1 MLDYRLLVD
10 SSSMDLLPLVT
21 AFLLGALLAG
31 LIVGLAARARSAR
44 LAAELAAERRGGS
57 EKMALLEEARGRLAG
72 EFAELS
78 REALERSNRSF
89 LELAETRLG
98 GLRKETT
105 ADLDRRRE
113 AIDGLVGPIREA
125 LAKVEGKIDEVE
137 KSRREAYGHLRQ
149 HLLGLAQD
157 QMKLQSETASLVRA
171 LRAPNVRGRWGE
183 IQLQRVVEIAGM
195 VEHCDFVRQESREVD
210 GVRRRPDLTIRLPAG
225 RTIVVDSKTPLHH
238 VLEALECRDEARRAE
253 CLDRHAR
260 LVREHLQKLG
270 SKAYWD
276 GLDGSPE
283 FAVLFL
289 PGETFFSA
297 ALERDPSLI
306 EFGVDQRVILA
317 TPTTLIA
324 LLKAVA
330 YGWRQERVA
339 ENAREISALGREL
352 HERLRVFAGHF
363 ETLRRGLA
371 RAVDAYNSAVGS
383 LESRVLVSARRF
395 QDLGAS
401 SGEPIEPVGTLDLA
415 ARRAALETGE
425 TASSRDGGAD
435 GGQPL
440 SAAQQPS
447 TTS

>member
-1 MLDYRLLVD
+1 
-10 SSSMDLLPLVT
+10 MDLVLPLAT
-21 AFLLGALLAG
+21 AFLLGALLSG
-31 LIVGLAARARSAR
+31 LIVSLAARARSAR
-44 LAAELAAERRGGS
+44 LAAELAAERRAGS
-57 EKMALLEEARGRLAG
+57 EKVALLEEARGRLAG

-78 REALERSNRSF
+78 RAALERSNASF

-98 GLRKETT
+98 GLQTEAR

-113 AIDGLVGPIREA
+113 AIDGLVAPIREA
-125 LAKVEGKIDEVE
+125 LAKVEGKIDDVE

-157 QMKLQSETASLVRA
+157 QMKLQSETANLVRA
-171 LRAPNVRGRWGE
+171 LRSPNVRGRWGE

-195 VEHCDFVRQESREVD
+195 LEHCDFTRQETFEVD
-210 GVRRRPDLTIRLPAG
+210 GARRRPDLTIRLPAG

-238 VLEALECRDEARRAE
+238 YLEALEEPDDAKRSG

-260 LVREHLQKLG
+260 LVRDHLQKLG
-270 SKAYWD
+270 SKSYWD

-363 ETLRRGLA
+363 EGLRRGLA
-371 RAVDAYNSAVGS
+371 RAVEAYNSAVGS

-395 QDLGAS
+395 QELGAS
-401 SGEPIEPVGTLDLA
+401 SGAEIEPAATLDVA
-415 ARRAALETGE
+415 VRHQALETGE
-425 TASSRDGGAD
+425 PENPHAANGSDDAGE
-435 GGQPL
+435 L

-447 TTS
+447 PIS

>member
-1 MLDYRLLVD
+1 
-10 SSSMDLLPLVT
+10 MDLLLPLAT

-31 LIVGLAARARSAR
+31 LLVGLAARARSAR
-44 LAAELAAERRGGS
+44 LAAELAAERRAGS
-57 EKMALLEEARGRLAG
+57 EKVALLEEARGRLAG
-72 EFAELS
+72 EFAKLS
-78 REALERSNRSF
+78 RAALERSNASF

-98 GLRKETT
+98 GLQTEAR
-105 ADLDRRRE
+105 ADLDR
-113 AIDGLVGPIREA
+113 
-125 LAKVEGKIDEVE
+125 
-137 KSRREAYGHLRQ
+137 RREAYGHLRQ

-157 QMKLQSETASLVRA
+157 QMKLQSETANLVRA
-171 LRAPNVRGRWGE
+171 LRSPNVRGRWGE

-195 VEHCDFVRQESREVD
+195 LEHCDFTRQETFEVD
-210 GVRRRPDLTIRLPAG
+210 GARRRPDLTIRLPAG

-238 VLEALECRDEARRAE
+238 YLEALEEPDDTKRSG

-260 LVREHLQKLG
+260 LVRDHLQKLG

-363 ETLRRGLA
+363 EALRRGLA

-395 QDLGAS
+395 QELGAS
-401 SGEPIEPVGTLDLA
+401 SGAEIEPAATLDVA
-415 ARRAALETGE
+415 VRHQALETGE
-425 TASSRDGGAD
+425 PENPHAASGSDDAGE
-435 GGQPL
+435 L

-447 TTS
+447 PIS